1 MPAIAKFLI
10 GLGAALLAAW
20 ISHAPLGQGG
30 AFVDRLDAE
39 AKAEI
44 SEAAVP
50 GVEVVF
56 PRAPLRREARLSG
69 PANDFQRE
77 GQGLFPGINDRILA
91 VPGVSGLS
99 WADSGARRGGA
110 SLPLL
115 LETGLLALGA
125 YLLGLAIGRLL
136 FRPRREHYL

>member
-1 MPAIAKFLI
+1 MPAIVKFLI
-10 GLGAALLAAW
+10 GLGAALLAGW
-20 ISHAPLGQGG
+20 VSHGPLGQGG
-30 AFVDRLDAE
+30 AFVDRLDAQ

-44 SEAAVP
+44 GEAAVP
-50 GVEVVF
+50 GVEVAF
-56 PRAPLRREARLSG
+56 PRAPLAREARLSG

-91 VPGVSGLS
+91 VPGVSGIS
-99 WADSGARRGGA
+99 WADSGARRGGI

-115 LETGLLALGA
+115 LESLLLALGA

-136 FRPRREHYL
+136 FRPRRDHYL